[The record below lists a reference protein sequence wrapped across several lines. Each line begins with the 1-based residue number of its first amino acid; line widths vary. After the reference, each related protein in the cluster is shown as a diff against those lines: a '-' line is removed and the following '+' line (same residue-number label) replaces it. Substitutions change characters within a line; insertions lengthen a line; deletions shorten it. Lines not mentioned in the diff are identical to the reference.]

1 MAKKIQG
8 EDGKT
13 YVQKKPF
20 YKRFWFW
27 ILVIVLVFV
36 GAGVAGNGGSSSK
49 DDNNKVSYANY
60 KKIDLSGDNGSTK
73 EDVQKLF
80 GKKPEN
86 TSTQEIEGVKTDTQT
101 WENVKNGDTGSNIT
115 VGFDDGHAVN
125 KVITGLKLIV
135 NHKSL

>member
-60 KKIDLSGDNGSTK
+60 KKIDLSGGTVPCQVYTLN
-73 EDVQKLF
+73 
-80 GKKPEN
+80 N
-86 TSTQEIEGVKTDTQT
+86 
-101 WENVKNGDTGSNIT
+101 KN
-115 VGFDDGHAVN
+115 
-125 KVITGLKLIV
+125 
-135 NHKSL
+135 